1 MPGGVRASGRV
12 SGRDG
17 EAGRHQTSVVPAQ
30 EPFTQS
36 PSERGLGSGA
46 LY

>member
-1 MPGGVRASGRV
+1 MSGRVRAPGRV

-17 EAGRHQTSVVPAQ
+17 EAGRHQAAVVAAQ

-36 PSERGLGSGA
+36 PSERGLGSSS